1 MRRRRRRAHSAA
13 VNCAAL
19 GRLGREETVSTRS
32 NGTASEAPGVR
43 SFDPSSLRALVVVP
57 VVLVLALSA
66 FAWPNARLAPRDLP
80 LGLAGPDAA
89 ARPVERQLAA
99 HGGAFDLH
107 RYRSASEARDAI
119 ENREVYGALVASK
132 AGPTLLTAPA
142 ASPFVAAFLEH
153 AFTEPADAT
162 PRLVEVVPAD
172 SDDPRGTVFGA
183 LILPLVLSS
192 IVLGAIVALTTRPGL
207 RQAAVLVAGSA
218 LGGLVGTAMVESWL
232 GAIGGTW
239 VLNAG
244 VLALTM
250 LAIASIIAGLAA
262 LVGHVG
268 IGIGAAL
275 MVLVGNAWSGIA
287 SAPELLPKPLGAIG
301 QLLPPGA
308 GGNLLRS
315 VVFFDGARATGHLTV
330 LLVCVTL
337 GLSAVWAGA
346 SLRGSLRVRRS
357 RRRDHAAEG
366 LA

>member
-1 MRRRRRRAHSAA
+1 
-13 VNCAAL
+13 
-19 GRLGREETVSTRS
+19 VSTRPIEP
-32 NGTASEAPGVR
+32 TSEAPGAR
-43 SFDPSSLRALVVVP
+43 SFDPLSLRAIVIVP
-57 VVLVLALSA
+57 IVLAVALSA

-80 LGLAGPDAA
+80 LGLAGSDAA
-89 ARPVERQLAA
+89 TAPVGRLLDSQ
-99 HGGAFDLH
+99 GGAFDIH
-107 RYRSASEARDAI
+107 RYGSAAEARAAI
-119 ENREVYGALVASK
+119 EDRKVYGALVASK
-132 AGPTLLTAPA
+132 TRPTLLTAPA

-153 AFTEPADAT
+153 AFAAPGSAT
-162 PRLVEVVPAD
+162 GRLVEVVPAD

-192 IVLGAIVALTTRPGL
+192 IVLGAIAALTIRPGSQ
-207 RQAAVLVAGSA
+207 QAGVLVAASA
-218 LGGLVGTAMVESWL
+218 VGGFVATAMVQNWL

-250 LAIASIIAGLAA
+250 LAIASVIAGLAA
-262 LVGHVG
+262 LVGHAG
-268 IGIGAAL
+268 IGIGAAV

-315 VVFFDGARATGHLTV
+315 VVFFDGARATGYLTV
-330 LLVCVTL
+330 LLVCVSL
-337 GLSAVWAGA
+337 GLAAIWAGA
-346 SLRGSLRVRRS
+346 SLRGSSRVRRS